1 MNKKNFNFEIGKY
14 SVIYIYRINDE
25 EHKGSLKIG
34 MTSIDCS
41 WEEIEKM
48 EPESEELVKA
58 SKKRIDECTKTAG
71 VSYEFLYCEAALRKD
86 KEGAW
91 KAFTDHDVHSVL
103 KNSGIERKE
112 IGKAREWFLCDL
124 KTAKNAIA
132 AVKEGREALK
142 TKEKSKGQSPVVFR
156 PEQKEAIEK
165 TVKRFKDG
173 GRMLWNAKPRFG
185 KTLCTLEVV
194 KRMDFRRTLILTH
207 RPVVK
212 DGWFEDFDK
221 IFYDKEDFHFGSKPA
236 GKNKEQKG
244 ESFEALEKHYKD
256 KKKKAG
262 YVYFASMQDLRGS
275 EKVGG
280 RIEKNDEVYSVN
292 WDCIVVDEAH
302 EGTQTELGK
311 KVVKE
316 LKKPKTKILLLSGT
330 PYDIIDGYNEE
341 EIFTYSYDDEQ
352 RAKREWE
359 SLHGDD
365 SNPYADLPNLNIFT
379 YDLADMC
386 GSYIN
391 SDIYFNFGEFFSVD
405 EGGDF
410 VHKEDIANF
419 LNLLCKKDEEI
430 NYPFATEKFREAF
443 RHTFWVVPGV
453 KEAKA
458 LCKALKKHVVFG
470 NYEIVNVA
478 GEGLAEPVEE
488 SEEEKDKKNMEA
500 LKKVR
505 KAIGKKPEESRT
517 ITVSC
522 GRLTTGVTVKE
533 WTAVL
538 MLKGGT
544 GTAAST
550 YVQTM
555 FRAQNPANIGGVVK
569 KECYLFDFAPE
580 RTLRMVVDYEGLK
593 RKTKTGKEGVDP
605 MYINGDGKS
614 LAESTIYI
622 SVVAIEGGKMREIDA
637 EEMVQRV
644 KKAYIDRVVSRGFED
659 SCLFDNKRLG
669 HLNSKELEKFEALK
683 KIVGRTKSSTGEVVV
698 NENGTKEDANE
709 QEKSG
714 VEKGKKEVKKT
725 LSEKES
731 KSMRDRAIEI
741 LRSVSKVM
749 GSMIYGAE
757 IDDEEEGLTIDNFC
771 KLVDDKSWEEFM
783 PSGVS
788 KDLFEEF
795 KEYFNADVFAGAAK
809 RLREK
814 VKEADGLRVRERI
827 EKIATIMMSF
837 KNPDKETVF
846 TPWRVVNMHLGKT
859 LGGECFYNEGFENY
873 HKTEKKYGTRKV
885 NIEGLTDKVLG
896 ERNAKILDINSKT
909 GVYSLYVAYSLF
921 SERLKE
927 YLKEESKKEDEMS
940 PEEEQRI
947 WDEVLREN
955 IFAVCRTPMA
965 ESITRRTLAG
975 FRKVEGLKIRCYKS
989 KVRVNDLVEAK
1000 VIKESDKRLKKDKNG
1015 DYFYKEEGEKGKWE
1029 KVRVADI
1036 TEVLRVDEQKVV
1048 KELKNP
1054 KFWGI
1059 GSEGTTE
1066 EKKEEEMI
1074 RFTAVVGN
1082 PPYQIKQEATSDTPI
1097 YHKFLESS
1105 FELADIVTLIHPARF
1120 LFKAGKTPSEFNK
1133 KILNDDHF
1141 KVVRYEPQS
1150 VAIFDNVD
1158 IKGGIVISL
1167 RNANKNY
1174 GKIGEFFSF
1183 EELKTI
1189 KHKVVDNTEFKSIKD
1204 IIYLQNRFN
1213 LEALY
1218 KDYPQYK
1225 DIVGSA
1231 GREKRFT
1238 TSIFYQLDVFTEQKK
1253 YRDDIKVIGIVK
1265 NKREYRYIPVKY
1277 VEEGHVNLNKYK
1289 VLVPKSNGSGSIGE
1303 VLSTPLLGEPLLGY
1317 TFSFIGFGAFDKDK
1331 KTNAEACLKYIKTRF
1346 TRCMLGILKVTQDNL
1361 ADTWRYVPLQKFTDK
1376 SDIDWSQSVEEID
1389 RQLYKKYGL
1398 DEKEVA
1404 FVEKNIKPME

>member
-505 KAIGKKPEESRT
+505 KAICKKPEESRT

-940 PEEEQRI
+940 LEEEQRI

-1029 KVRVADI
+1029 KVREADI

-1059 GSEGTTE
+1059 GLEGTTE

-1082 PPYQIKQEATSDTPI
+1082 PPYQIVNKGDGNGADPI
-1097 YHKFLESS
+1097 YHKFMELG

-1120 LFKAGKTPSEFNK
+1120 LSDAGKTPKDFNK
-1133 KILNDDHF
+1133 RIRNMEDF
-1141 KVVRYEPQS
+1141 KVVDHYVSSKE
-1150 VAIFDNVD
+1150 IFDNVD
-1158 IKGGIVISL
+1158 IKGGVAITL
-1167 RNANKNY
+1167 YKKGAKF
-1174 GKIGEFFSF
+1174 GKIGIFIPFKELRTIFDKVQKKKEKSFS
-1183 EELKTI
+1183 EIVGPREMYRI
-1189 KHKVVDNTEFKSIKD
+1189 AE
-1204 IIYLQNRFN
+1204 Q
-1213 LEALY
+1213 LY
-1218 KDYPQYK
+1218 KDYPQFDGRQSKGHKYSFGANIFTIFPEIFFDKESLEKDYARVYGRYNNDRCYK
-1225 DIVGSA
+1225 WI
-1231 GREKRFT
+1231 
-1238 TSIFYQLDVFTEQKK
+1238 KK
-1253 YRDDIKVIGIVK
+1253 
-1265 NKREYRYIPVKY
+1265 EYITHPDSF
-1277 VEEGHVNLNKYK
+1277 EKYK
-1289 VLVPKSNGSGSIGE
+1289 VIIPQANGSGAIGE
-1303 VLSTPLLGEPLLGY
+1303 VLSTPVVGLPVVGHTD
-1317 TFSFIGFGAFDKDK
+1317 TFLSIGKFD
-1331 KTNAEACLKYIKTRF
+1331 TEAEAEACLKYVKTKFAR
-1346 TRCMLGILKVTQDNL
+1346 TMLGILKTTQSN
-1361 ADTWRYVPLQKFTDK
+1361 TRESWRYVPLQKFTDK
-1376 SDIDWSQSVEEID
+1376 SDIDWSQSVEKID

-1398 DEKEVA
+1398 DEKEIE